1 MADDGIKI
9 TINGLPDL
17 RAALAGIVP
26 KLRRRA
32 LRDALKAGARLVQR
46 EARRTAPVLKTTTY
60 SGASAVRRGVRAVG
74 TVRKAISVRTS
85 KLATRR
91 GDIGVFV
98 NVRPAKAGQR
108 GARSPRDPYYW
119 RWLNFGWTPASGP
132 GRYTIAARRDRR
144 LRNARGDP
152 KLRGG
157 HRFLEAGA
165 RMLQQALAVFV
176 REIGP
181 RIQKLNAGK
190 DAQP

>member
-1 MADDGIKI
+1 MDARFRPG
-9 TINGLPDL
+9 
-17 RAALAGIVP
+17 ALH
-26 KLRRRA
+26 
-32 LRDALKAGARLVQR
+32 
-46 EARRTAPVLKTTTY
+46 
-60 SGASAVRRGVRAVG
+60 
-74 TVRKAISVRTS
+74 
-85 KLATRR
+85 
-91 GDIGVFV
+91 
-98 NVRPAKAGQR
+98 
-108 GARSPRDPYYW
+108 
-119 RWLNFGWTPASGP
+119 
-132 GRYTIAARRDRR
+132 DRCR